1 MPDRPDMM
9 LWLSGARGVF
19 SPRDF
24 AQSFVDRAKHVQG
37 VSDEDWTI
45 LERGPGYEDEHGA
58 LVSNELYWDTWSD
71 VEQNAVVTDEHGHKY
86 RLYQDGDLW
95 LIPDGMEY
103 NEETDSFDW
112 PDERESDDEESDQ

>member
-9 LWLSGARGVF
+9 LWLSDARGVYI
-19 SPRDF
+19 PRDF
-24 AQSFVDRAKHVQG
+24 AQSFVDRAKHVKG

-45 LERGPGYEDEHGA
+45 LERGPYYEDEHGA
-58 LVSNELYWDTWSD
+58 LVCNEFYWDTWSD
-71 VEQNAVVTDEHGHKY
+71 VEQYAIVTDEHGRKY

-95 LIPDGMEY
+95 LIPEGMEY